1 MTNTFIASMIGIA
14 VFSGILMS
22 VLQWMVKSDKYKQYR
37 IRTPEVERI
46 PMSVKA
52 RNIAMNM
59 VFSIGIFTFYLY
71 FFHGYLF
78 TDSLSSSPLS
88 SNNAASYTTMFGEVL
103 AVLLIYDCLYYFLH
117 RIFHYPKVMKAVHGV
132 HHKARFPTAV
142 ESVYLH
148 PLENLAGL
156 SLLMLTTML
165 IGPVSMT
172 AFLLIVFIHTTANIL
187 THSNL
192 VLPNRIFVLPNF
204 WATKHD
210 AHHGKHLNKNF
221 SSLFP
226 FWDQMFGTAI

>member
-14 VFSGILMS
+14 VIAGILMS

-59 VFSIGIFTFYLY
+59 VLSIGIFTFYLY
-71 FFHGYLF
+71 FFHANLF
-78 TDSLSSSPLS
+78 NDVT
-88 SNNAASYTTMFGEVL
+88 ASYTTIFGEVL
-103 AVLLIYDCLYYFLH
+103 AVLLIYDFLYYFMH
-117 RIFHYPKVMKAVHGV
+117 RIFHHPKLMKAVHGV
-132 HHKARFPTAV
+132 HHKARFPTAM

-165 IGPVSMT
+165 IGPVSV
-172 AFLLIVFIHTTANIL
+172 AGFLLIIFIHTTANIL

-192 VLPNRIFVLPNF
+192 VLPNPVFVLPNF

-210 AHHGKHLNKNF
+210 AHHGKHLNKNY
-221 SSLFP
+221 SSIFP
-226 FWDQMFGTAI
+226 FWDQMFGTSI

>member
-1 MTNTFIASMIGIA
+1 MTNTFIASMISIA
-14 VFSGILMS
+14 LFSGLLMG

-103 AVLLIYDCLYYFLH
+103 AVLLFYDFLYYFLH

-165 IGPVSMT
+165 IGPVSVT
-172 AFLLIVFIHTTANIL
+172 AFLLIAV
-187 THSNL
+187 
-192 VLPNRIFVLPNF
+192 
-204 WATKHD
+204 
-210 AHHGKHLNKNF
+210 
-221 SSLFP
+221 
-226 FWDQMFGTAI
+226 